1 MFALD
6 KDSVHFKHSV
16 PFVNVSNIVKRLC
29 FEDTAFVSNTLL
41 HSFEHITAFVFN
53 TLLHLK

>member
-6 KDSVHFKHSV
+6 KDSIHFKHSV
-16 PFVNVSNIVKRLC
+16 LFVNVSNIVKRVC

-41 HSFEHITAFVFN
+41 HSFEHITAFEMN
-53 TLLHLK
+53 ALLHLK